1 MTSPAAPGAD
11 PFTLGNET
19 MSKYQPLGEH
29 LGHLQAHEWRPTF
42 HELERMIGADLPK
55 AAHKASWWAD
65 SDKGHAA
72 TWTAAGWTAE
82 PDIEGETVIFR
93 KRNGEM
99 TEMNDTDGEK
109 GNGMR
114 ERVAE
119 RGREFLETG
128 REVLS
133 TGRDQAMQAAQRAAP
148 AVKKYGPWAA
158 LGAAVVG
165 VVSFITFRQLQK
177 RNDL

>member
-1 MTSPAAPGAD
+1 
-11 PFTLGNET
+11 
-19 MSKYQPLGEH
+19 MSKYQPLAEH

-42 HELERMIGADLPK
+42 HELERMIGAELPK

-82 PDIEGETVIFR
+82 PDIEGEKVIFR
-93 KRNGEM
+93 KRNGGM
-99 TEMNDTDGEK
+99 TDINENNERGS
-109 GNGMR
+109 GLR
-114 ERVAE
+114 ERVTG

-133 TGRDQAMQAAQRAAP
+133 TGREQAVQAAQRAAP
-148 AVKKYGPWAA
+148 TVKKYGPWAA
-158 LGAAVVG
+158 LGAAAIG